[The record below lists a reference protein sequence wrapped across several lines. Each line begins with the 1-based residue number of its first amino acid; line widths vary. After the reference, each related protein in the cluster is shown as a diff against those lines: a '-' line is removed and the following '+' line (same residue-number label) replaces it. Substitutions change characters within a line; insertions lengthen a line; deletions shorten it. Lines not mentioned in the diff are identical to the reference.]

1 MRVNCPEGGHRAIL
15 RKESFWDSVLGFL
28 GYDYVL
34 MKVPML
40 DLVAE
45 HAPYRAELQSAF
57 DRVLDSGR
65 FVLGPEVEAFEREI
79 GAWIG
84 TPHAIGVSN
93 GSDALLLALQ
103 AVGVGPGDEVICPTY
118 TFFATAGAVARLGVV
133 PVFVGS
139 AECCYNMR
147 ADQLADKIGPKTK
160 AIIVVHLFGQCA
172 DMDPILVAAKKHGI
186 PVIEDAAQA
195 LGAKDKGRQAG
206 TMGTLGTFSFFPT
219 KNLGTLG
226 EGGLVTTK
234 DAALAEKIRMLRVH
248 GAKKKY
254 FHEMIGGNF
263 RLHELQAAFL
273 RVKLKHLDSALQ
285 KRWKSAQK
293 LMRSLQEKWYAIMA
307 LYSCVCQGEGTSVEQ
322 KPGTILLP
330 FSCHSGQGEHTW
342 NQFVIRVAGHGKRDA
357 LREKLAR
364 DGIQTEVYY
373 PRAMHEQDCFLAE
386 EKKFPVATLLSQET
400 IALPLSGIQYV
411 DP

>member
-1 MRVNCPEGGHRAIL
+1 
-15 RKESFWDSVLGFL
+15 
-28 GYDYVL
+28 

-103 AVGVGPGDEVICPTY
+103 AVGVGTGDEVICPTY
-118 TFFATAGAVARLGVV
+118 TFFATAGAVARLGGV
-133 PVFVGS
+133 PVFVDS
-139 AECCYNMR
+139 AECCYNLR
-147 ADQLADKIGPKTK
+147 ADQVAAKIGSKTK

-172 DMDPILVAAKKHGI
+172 DMDPILAAARKHGI

-195 LGAKDKGRQAG
+195 LGAMDKGRQAG

-219 KNLGTLG
+219 KNLGALG
-226 EGGLVTTK
+226 EGGLVTTS
-234 DAALAEKIRMLRVH
+234 DAALADKIRMLRVH
-248 GAKKKY
+248 GAKQKY

-273 RVKLKHLDSALQ
+273 RVKLKHLDSAL
-285 KRWKSAQK
+285 KTRRESAQK
-293 LMRSLQEKWYAIMA
+293 LMSSLQEKWSAIMPID
-307 LYSCVCQGEGTSVEQ
+307 SCVCQGQGTSVEQ
-322 KPGTILLP
+322 KLGTILLP

-342 NQFVIRVAGHGKRDA
+342 NQFVIRVTGKGKRDA
-357 LREKLAR
+357 LREKLGTE
-364 DGIQTEVYY
+364 GIQTEVYY
-373 PRAMHEQDCFLAE
+373 PRAMHEQECFAR
-386 EKKFPVATLLSQET
+386 KVSSYPVAQILSSESLALPMAGVDPALLSF
-400 IALPLSGIQYV
+400 L
-411 DP
+411 

>member
-1 MRVNCPEGGHRAIL
+1 
-15 RKESFWDSVLGFL
+15 
-28 GYDYVL
+28 
-34 MKVPML
+34 ML

-65 FVLGPEVEAFEREI
+65 FVLGPEVEAFEKEI

-118 TFFATAGAVARLGVV
+118 TFFATAGAVARLGGV
-133 PVFVGS
+133 PVFVDS
-139 AECCYNMR
+139 AECCYNLR
-147 ADQLADKIGPKTK
+147 ADQVVAKIGPKTK

-172 DMDPILVAAKKHGI
+172 DMDPILTAAKKHGI

-206 TMGTLGTFSFFPT
+206 TMGTLGAFSFFPT
-219 KNLGTLG
+219 KNLGALG
-226 EGGLVTTK
+226 EGGLITTK
-234 DAALAEKIRMLRVH
+234 DASLAEKIRKLRVH
-248 GAKKKY
+248 GAKEKY

-273 RVKLKHLDSALQ
+273 RVKLKHLDSALK
-285 KRWKSAQK
+285 KRRESAQT
-293 LMRSLQEKWYAIMA
+293 LMSSLQEKWSAIMP
-307 LYSCVCQGEGTSVEQ
+307 LDSCICQGQGSSAEQ

-330 FSCHSGQGEHTW
+330 FSCHAGQGEHTW
-342 NQFVIRVAGHGKRDA
+342 NQFVIRVTGKGKRDA
-357 LREKLAR
+357 LREKLGTE
-364 DGIQTEVYY
+364 GIQTEVYY
-373 PRAMHEQDCFLAE
+373 PRAMHEQECFMVEEYSYPSAE
-386 EKKFPVATLLSQET
+386 RFCDEVV
-400 IALPLSGIQYV
+400 ALPLQINELSTS
-411 DP
+411 PW

>member
-1 MRVNCPEGGHRAIL
+1 
-15 RKESFWDSVLGFL
+15 
-28 GYDYVL
+28 

-45 HAPYRAELQSAF
+45 HAPYREDLQTAF
-57 DRVLDSGR
+57 ERVLDSGH

-79 GAWIG
+79 AEWIG
-84 TPHAIGVSN
+84 VPNAIGVSN

-118 TFFATAGAVARLGVV
+118 TFFATAGAVARLGGV
-133 PVFVGS
+133 PVFVDS
-139 AECCYNMR
+139 AECCYNLR
-147 ADQLADKIGPKTK
+147 ADQVAAKIGSKTK

-172 DMDPILVAAKKHGI
+172 DMDPILAAARKHGI

-195 LGAKDKGRQAG
+195 LGAMDKGRQAG

-219 KNLGTLG
+219 KNLGALG
-226 EGGLVTTK
+226 EGGLVTTS
-234 DAALAEKIRMLRVH
+234 DAALADKIRMLRVH
-248 GAKKKY
+248 GAKQKY

-273 RVKLKHLDSALQ
+273 RVKLKHLDSAL
-285 KRWKSAQK
+285 KTRRESAQK
-293 LMRSLQEKWYAIMA
+293 LMSSLQEKWSAIMPID
-307 LYSCVCQGEGTSVEQ
+307 SCVCQGQGTSVEQ

-342 NQFVIRVAGHGKRDA
+342 NQFVIRVTGKGKRDA
-357 LREKLAR
+357 LREKLGTE
-364 DGIQTEVYY
+364 GIQTEVYY
-373 PRAMHEQDCFLAE
+373 PRAVHEQECFQYSGQSFPFAEQLAKE
-386 EKKFPVATLLSQET
+386 VL
-400 IALPLSGIQYV
+400 ALPLLEKLCLHL
-411 DP
+411 P

>member
-1 MRVNCPEGGHRAIL
+1 
-15 RKESFWDSVLGFL
+15 
-28 GYDYVL
+28 

-65 FVLGPEVEAFEREI
+65 FVLGPEVDAFEKEI

-84 TPHAIGVSN
+84 TPHAIAVSN

-118 TFFATAGAVARLGVV
+118 TFFATAGAVARLGGK
-133 PVFVGS
+133 PVFVDS
-139 AECCYNMR
+139 AECCYNLR
-147 ADQLADKIGPKTK
+147 ANQVAAKIGPKTK

-172 DMDPILVAAKKHGI
+172 DMDPILAAARKHGI

-219 KNLGTLG
+219 KNLGALG
-226 EGGLVTTK
+226 EGGLVTTS

-248 GAKKKY
+248 GAKQKY

-273 RVKLKHLDSALQ
+273 RVKLKHLNTALKKRRESA
-285 KRWKSAQK
+285 KK
-293 LMRSLQEKWYAIMA
+293 LMSLLQEKWSAIMPVE
-307 LYSCVCQGEGTSVEQ
+307 SCICQGVGTSVEQ

-342 NQFVIRVAGHGKRDA
+342 NQFVIRVTGKAKRDA
-357 LREKLAR
+357 LREKLGTE
-364 DGIQTEVYY
+364 GIQTEVYY
-373 PRAMHEQDCFLAE
+373 PRAMHEQECFAR
-386 EKKFPVATLLSQET
+386 KVSNYPVAQILSIESL
-400 IALPLSGIQYV
+400 ALPMAGINSSYLSGL
-411 DP
+411 

>member
-1 MRVNCPEGGHRAIL
+1 
-15 RKESFWDSVLGFL
+15 
-28 GYDYVL
+28 

-57 DRVLDSGR
+57 DRVLNSGR

-103 AVGVGPGDEVICPTY
+103 ALGVGPGDEVICPTY
-118 TFFATAGAVARLGVV
+118 TFFATAGAVARLGGV
-133 PVFVGS
+133 PVFVDS
-139 AECCYNMR
+139 AECCYNLR
-147 ADQLADKIGPKTK
+147 ADQVAAKIGPKTK

-172 DMDPILVAAKKHGI
+172 DMDPILAAAKKHGI

-219 KNLGTLG
+219 KNLGALG
-226 EGGLVTTK
+226 EGGLVTTS
-234 DAALAEKIRMLRVH
+234 DAALAEKIRILRVH
-248 GAKKKY
+248 GAKEKY

-273 RVKLKHLDSALQ
+273 RVKLKHLDSALD
-285 KRWKSAQK
+285 KRRANAMK
-293 LMRSLQEKWYAIMA
+293 LMTELQEKWSAIMP
-307 LYSCVCQGEGTSVEQ
+307 LESCVCQGEGVSTEQ

-342 NQFVIRVAGHGKRDA
+342 NQFVIRVTGRGKRDA
-357 LREKLAR
+357 LREKLAAG
-364 DGIQTEVYY
+364 GIQTEVYY
-373 PRAMHEQDCFLAE
+373 PRAMHEQECFLAQE
-386 EKKFPVATLLSQET
+386 MKFLTATLLSQET
-400 IALPLSGIQYV
+400 IALPLLGIQCS
-411 DP
+411 DLQ

>member
-1 MRVNCPEGGHRAIL
+1 
-15 RKESFWDSVLGFL
+15 
-28 GYDYVL
+28 

-65 FVLGPEVEAFEREI
+65 FVLGPEVEAFEKEI

-118 TFFATAGAVARLGVV
+118 TFFATAGAVARLGGV
-133 PVFVGS
+133 PVFVDS
-139 AECCYNMR
+139 AECCYNLR
-147 ADQLADKIGPKTK
+147 ADQVAAKIGPKTK

-172 DMDPILVAAKKHGI
+172 DMDPILTAAKKHGI

-206 TMGTLGTFSFFPT
+206 SMGTLGTFSFFPT
-219 KNLGTLG
+219 KNLGALG
-226 EGGLVTTK
+226 EGGLITTR
-234 DAALAEKIRMLRVH
+234 DASLAEKIKKLRVH
-248 GAKKKY
+248 GAKQKY
-254 FHEMIGGNF
+254 FHELIGGNF

-273 RVKLKHLDSALQ
+273 RVKLKHLDSALK
-285 KRWKSAQK
+285 KRRKSAQK
-293 LMRSLQEKWYAIMA
+293 LMISIQEKWNATMP
-307 LYSCVCQGEGTSVEQ
+307 LDSCLCQGQGSSVEQ

-330 FSCHSGQGEHTW
+330 FSCHSGEGEHTW
-342 NQFVIRVAGHGKRDA
+342 NQFVIRVTGMGKRDA
-357 LREKLAR
+357 LKEILGAK
-364 DGIQTEVYY
+364 GVQTEIYY
-373 PRAMHEQDCFLAE
+373 PRAMHEQECFLTSRRS
-386 EKKFPVATLLSQET
+386 FPVASMLSKQTL
-400 IALPLSGIQYV
+400 ALPISLYSLEGV
-411 DP
+411 SL

>member
-1 MRVNCPEGGHRAIL
+1 
-15 RKESFWDSVLGFL
+15 
-28 GYDYVL
+28 

-45 HAPYRAELQSAF
+45 HAPYRGELLGAF
-57 DRVLDSGR
+57 ERVLDSGR

-79 GAWIG
+79 AAWIG
-84 TPHAIGVSN
+84 VPHAIGVSN

-118 TFFATAGAVARLGVV
+118 TFFATAGAVARLGGK
-133 PVFVGS
+133 PVFVDS
-139 AECCYNMR
+139 AECCYNLR
-147 ADQLADKIGPKTK
+147 ADQVAAKIGPKTK
-160 AIIVVHLFGQCA
+160 AIIAVHLFGQCA
-172 DMDPILVAAKKHGI
+172 DMDPILTAAKKHGI

-226 EGGLVTTK
+226 EGGLLTTA
-234 DAALAEKIRMLRVH
+234 DPDLAEKVRKLRVH
-248 GAKKKY
+248 GAKQKY

-273 RVKLKHLDSALQ
+273 RVKLKYLDSSLQ
-285 KRWKSAQK
+285 KRRASAQK
-293 LMRSLQEKWYAIMA
+293 LMRSLQEKWSAIMP
-307 LYSCVCQGEGTSVEQ
+307 LELCVCQGEGESAEQ

-330 FSCHSGQGEHTW
+330 FSCHSGEGEHTW
-342 NQFVIRVAGHGKRDA
+342 NQFVIRVTGMGKRDA
-357 LREKLAR
+357 LKEILGAK
-364 DGIQTEVYY
+364 GVQTEIYY
-373 PRAMHEQDCFLAE
+373 PRAMHEQECFLTSRRS
-386 EKKFPVATLLSQET
+386 FPVASMLSKQTL
-400 IALPLSGIQYV
+400 ALPISLYSVEGV
-411 DP
+411 SL

>member
-1 MRVNCPEGGHRAIL
+1 
-15 RKESFWDSVLGFL
+15 
-28 GYDYVL
+28 

-40 DLVAE
+40 DLVTE

-65 FVLGPEVEAFEREI
+65 FVLGPEVEAFEKEI
-79 GAWIG
+79 GVWIG
-84 TPHAIGVSN
+84 TPHSIGVSN

-118 TFFATAGAVARLGVV
+118 TFFATAGAVARLGGV
-133 PVFVGS
+133 PVFVDS
-139 AECCYNMR
+139 AECCYNLR
-147 ADQLADKIGPKTK
+147 ADQVVAKIGSKTK

-172 DMDPILVAAKKHGI
+172 DMDPILAAAEKHGI

-219 KNLGTLG
+219 KNLGALG
-226 EGGLVTTK
+226 EGGLVTTS

-248 GAKKKY
+248 GSKKKY

-273 RVKLKHLDSALQ
+273 RVKLKHLDFALD
-285 KRWKSAQK
+285 KRRANSMR
-293 LMRSLQEKWYAIMA
+293 LMTELQDKWSAIMP
-307 LYSCVCQGEGTSVEQ
+307 LDSCVCQGEAPSTEH

-342 NQFVIRVAGHGKRDA
+342 NQFVIRVTGKGNRDA
-357 LREKLAR
+357 IREKLATE
-364 DGIQTEVYY
+364 GIQTEVYY
-373 PRAMHEQDCFLAE
+373 PRAMHEQECFARIVTNY
-386 EKKFPVATLLSQET
+386 PVAQILSSESLALPMAGINFALLSG
-400 IALPLSGIQYV
+400 L
-411 DP
+411 

>member
-1 MRVNCPEGGHRAIL
+1 
-15 RKESFWDSVLGFL
+15 
-28 GYDYVL
+28 

-65 FVLGPEVEAFEREI
+65 FVLGPEVEAFEKEI
-79 GAWIG
+79 GVWIG
-84 TPHAIGVSN
+84 TPHAIAVSN

-118 TFFATAGAVARLGVV
+118 TFFATAGAVARLGGV
-133 PVFVGS
+133 PVFVDS
-139 AECCYNMR
+139 AECCYNLR
-147 ADQLADKIGPKTK
+147 ADQVAAKIGPKTK

-172 DMDPILVAAKKHGI
+172 DMDPILVAARKHGI

-219 KNLGTLG
+219 KNLGALG
-226 EGGLVTTK
+226 EGGLVTTS

-248 GAKKKY
+248 GAKQKY

-273 RVKLKHLDSALQ
+273 RVKLKHLDSALK
-285 KRWKSAQK
+285 KRRESAQK
-293 LMRSLQEKWYAIMA
+293 LMRSLQEKWSAIMPVE
-307 LYSCVCQGEGTSVEQ
+307 SCICQGVGTSAEQ
-322 KPGTILLP
+322 KPGAILLP
-330 FSCHSGQGEHTW
+330 FSCHSGQGDHTW
-342 NQFVIRVAGHGKRDA
+342 NQFVIRVMGKGKRDA
-357 LREKLAR
+357 LREKLASE
-364 DGIQTEVYY
+364 GIQTEVYY
-373 PRAMHEQDCFLAE
+373 PRAMHEQECFAR
-386 EKKFPVATLLSQET
+386 KVSSYPVAQILSFESLALPMTGINSSLLSG
-400 IALPLSGIQYV
+400 L
-411 DP
+411 

>member
-1 MRVNCPEGGHRAIL
+1 
-15 RKESFWDSVLGFL
+15 
-28 GYDYVL
+28 

-65 FVLGPEVEAFEREI
+65 FVLGPEVEAFEKEI
-79 GAWIG
+79 GTWIG
-84 TPHAIGVSN
+84 TPNAIGVSN

-118 TFFATAGAVARLGVV
+118 TFFATAGAVARLGGV
-133 PVFVGS
+133 PVFVDS
-139 AECCYNMR
+139 AECCYNLR
-147 ADQLADKIGPKTK
+147 ADQVVAKIGPKTK

-172 DMDPILVAAKKHGI
+172 DMDPILGAARKHGI

-248 GAKKKY
+248 GAKQKY

-273 RVKLKHLDSALQ
+273 RVKLKHLDSALK
-285 KRWKSAQK
+285 KRRESAQK
-293 LMRSLQEKWYAIMA
+293 LISSLQEKWSAIMP
-307 LYSCVCQGEGTSVEQ
+307 LDSCICQGQGSSAEQ

-330 FSCHSGQGEHTW
+330 FSCHSGKGEHTW
-342 NQFVIRVAGHGKRDA
+342 NQFVIRVAGKGKRDA
-357 LREKLAR
+357 LREKLTAK
-364 DGIQTEVYY
+364 GVHTEIYY
-373 PRAMHEQDCFLAE
+373 PRAMHEQEIFLSQ
-386 EKKFPVATLLSQET
+386 KNRFLSATLLSQET
-400 IALPLSGIQYV
+400 LALPLSDSQYL
-411 DP
+411 DS

>member
-1 MRVNCPEGGHRAIL
+1 
-15 RKESFWDSVLGFL
+15 
-28 GYDYVL
+28 
-34 MKVPML
+34 MKVSML

-65 FVLGPEVEAFEREI
+65 FVLGPEVEAFEKEI

-84 TPHAIGVSN
+84 TPYAIGLSN

-118 TFFATAGAVARLGVV
+118 TFFATAGAVARLGAL
-133 PVFVGS
+133 PVFVDS
-139 AECCYNMR
+139 AECCYNLR
-147 ADQLADKIGPKTK
+147 ADQVAAKIGSKTK

-172 DMDPILVAAKKHGI
+172 DMDPILAAAKKRGI

-219 KNLGTLG
+219 KNLGALG
-226 EGGLVTTK
+226 EGGLVTTS

-248 GAKKKY
+248 GAKQKY

-285 KRWKSAQK
+285 KRRESAQK
-293 LMRSLQEKWYAIMA
+293 LMRSLQEKWSAIMP
-307 LYSCVCQGEGTSVEQ
+307 LDSCVCQGEVASTEHKS
-322 KPGTILLP
+322 GTILLP

-342 NQFVIRVAGHGKRDA
+342 NQFVIRVTGKSKRDA
-357 LREKLAR
+357 LREKLAAE
-364 DGIQTEVYY
+364 GIQTEVYY
-373 PRAMHEQDCFLAE
+373 PRAMHEQECFGVVK
-386 EKKFPVATLLSQET
+386 EKFHDATRLTQET
-400 IALPLSGIQYV
+400 LALPLSLK
-411 DP
+411 P